1 VNPPMAPPAMAPR
14 GPARHSPVITPVS
27 APIAIFT
34 LGGLG
39 RGLGSGGYYNTR
51 DKTCSD
57 I

>member
-1 VNPPMAPPAMAPR
+1 M
-14 GPARHSPVITPVS
+14 TPVS

-39 RGLGSGGYYNTR
+39 VGLGSGGFYNTR
-51 DKTCSD
+51 DKTCSN